1 MVPLVSAG
9 DRMAAVL
16 LGTLAALA
24 LGTAL
29 WFLLS

>member
-1 MVPLVSAG
+1 MSAG

-16 LGTLAALA
+16 LGTLAAMA

-29 WFLLS
+29 WFLLGR

>member
-1 MVPLVSAG
+1 MNAG

-16 LGTLAALA
+16 LGTLAAMA